1 MIIVSDEIHADFVF
15 EGKHQV
21 LVDLKDEY
29 KDITVTCTS
38 PGKTFNLA
46 GLQISNII
54 IPNESLRK
62 EFQHQV
68 TAAGYS
74 QVGAPGIFCTDRC
87 VYSGRRMV
95 SGDETVCEVEY

>member
-1 MIIVSDEIHADFVF
+1 MERLGDICLKHQVIIVSDEIHADFVF

-54 IPNESLRK
+54 IQMQAFARNFSIR
-62 EFQHQV
+62 
-68 TAAGYS
+68 
-74 QVGAPGIFCTDRC
+74 
-87 VYSGRRMV
+87 
-95 SGDETVCEVEY
+95 